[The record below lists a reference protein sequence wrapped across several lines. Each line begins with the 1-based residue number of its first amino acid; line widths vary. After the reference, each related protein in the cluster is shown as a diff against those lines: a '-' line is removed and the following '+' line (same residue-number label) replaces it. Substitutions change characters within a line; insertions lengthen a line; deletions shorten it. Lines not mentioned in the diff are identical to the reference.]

1 MKSRTRI
8 TWAAAA
14 AALSMLLGASSAAR
28 AEDGGALGRTELS
41 IMGGASALNEN
52 DTAFP
57 DHFINVPAIV
67 AATYHLSP
75 LLAVE
80 GEFTWII
87 PVKQD
92 VEVGSSVQQNLKS
105 PDVLAYLANLRASWP
120 GRALTPYVVAGAG
133 AVTFL
138 SNTDA
143 DRVPQLD
150 QSETAFAVDLGA
162 GVIYPIAERWGLR
175 ADVRELV
182 AFPSSDATGLSQ
194 NGDADEIWME
204 RGTLGL
210 VYRF

>member
-14 AALSMLLGASSAAR
+14 AALSMLMGASSAAR
-28 AEDGGALGRTELS
+28 AEDGGSLGRTELS
-41 IMGGASALNEN
+41 VMGGIQALNEN

-57 DHFINVPAIV
+57 DRLITVPAV
-67 AATYHLSP
+67 VTGTYHLTP

-80 GEFTWII
+80 GEFTWMI
-87 PVKQD
+87 PVQQSVEMGSTGEQD
-92 VEVGSSVQQNLKS
+92 RKT
-105 PDVLAYLANLRASWP
+105 PDVLAYQANLRASWP
-120 GRALTPYVVAGAG
+120 GATVTPYLVAGAG

-150 QSETAFAVDLGA
+150 QSETAFAVNLGA
-162 GVIYPIAERWGLR
+162 GATYRLNERWGVR
-175 ADVRELV
+175 ADLRELV
-182 AFPSSDATGLSQ
+182 AFPSDGATGLSQ
-194 NGDADEIWME
+194 NGKADEVWME
-204 RGTLGL
+204 RGALGL